1 MVNEKLYDIIFL
13 KIKNQFNILIKIFFI
28 SLLTTFLLSFL
39 ATKRYTATLS
49 VMPNISENSISS
61 LNMLAQDFGIDNT
74 SNFPIANI
82 ANSNS
87 ILDQIYVKSFKQS
100 HSESLITLPEILK
113 TDSSNI
119 LENLLSIFLKN
130 SGKSPESIKYKTI
143 KKFKDERLQINYDR
157 RTNITS
163 ISVELEDPKV
173 ASQVAELFYIELSS
187 FINETI
193 NKGARIKQNFLNE
206 RIDAIELELLS
217 SEKSLED
224 FLNENKSFQNSPK
237 LLQDY
242 NRLQRNVKLKET
254 AFLLLKNELEIAKV
268 DEVKNTLKLVM
279 IDKPSVPFA
288 KSYPSRLS
296 LSLSIAFLVTVLY
309 LLLPLISEIR
319 RNNKTFN

>member
-1 MVNEKLYDIIFL
+1 
-13 KIKNQFNILIKIFFI
+13 
-28 SLLTTFLLSFL
+28 
-39 ATKRYTATLS
+39 
-49 VMPNISENSISS
+49 MPNISENSISS

-74 SNFPIANI
+74 NNNFPIASI

-87 ILDQIYVKSFKQS
+87 ILDQIYIKSFKQS

-119 LENLLSIFLKN
+119 LENSLSIFFKN
-130 SGKSPESIKYKTI
+130 SGKSPESIKYNTI

-206 RIDAIELELLS
+206 RIDSIELELLS
-217 SEKSLED
+217 SEKNLED

-242 NRLQRNVKLKET
+242 NRLQRDVKLKET